1 MLSKKQFDILE
12 TLAIKGTLSQRGLA
26 EATGQSV
33 GNVNR
38 LVKEL
43 SSSGLIKDGSI
54 TNQGIA
60 TLEPYRVKRA
70 VFLAAGFGSR
80 LFPITL
86 NTPKPLVRVRG
97 KRIIDGL
104 LDEVISL
111 GVQGIY
117 IVRGYLGE
125 QFDQLLHRYPS
136 IQFLENPIYNEA
148 NNISSAMCARYL
160 LSNCYVLEAD
170 LILRPGLLKR
180 YHYASDFLGTYQE
193 RCDDWC
199 FKVKD
204 GFITDELLG
213 DFDAWRNC
221 GVSYWSEMDGK
232 RLAGHL
238 KEAYE
243 APGGKELFWE
253 QVPLHV
259 YRGSYQV
266 AIQSCT
272 EQDVTE
278 IDTLKELKAADVTYN
293 LGQG

>member
-1 MLSKKQFDILE
+1 MLTKKQFDILE
-12 TLAIKGTLSQRGLA
+12 TLAVKGNLSQRGLA

-43 SSSGLIKDGSI
+43 SADDLVEDGRITAIGLE
-54 TNQGIA
+54 A
-60 TLEPYRVKRA
+60 LEPYRVKRA

-80 LFPITL
+80 LLPVTL
-86 NTPKPLVRVRG
+86 NTPKPLVRVKG

-104 LDEVISL
+104 LDEVIRL
-111 GVQGIY
+111 GVEEIY

-125 QFDQLLHRYPS
+125 QFDQLLAKYPT
-136 IQFLENPIYNEA
+136 IQFLENPVYNET
-148 NNISSAMCARYL
+148 NNISSAMCARYQ
-160 LSNCYVLEAD
+160 LSNCYVFEAD
-170 LILRPGLLKR
+170 LILRPGLLRR
-180 YHYASDFLGTYQE
+180 YHYSSAFLGTYGE
-193 RCDDWC
+193 CVDDWC

-213 DFDAWRNC
+213 DYDAWRNC
-221 GVSYWSEMDGK
+221 GVSYWNEVDGK
-232 RLAGHL
+232 RLSVHL

-259 YRGSYQV
+259 YSGSYQV
-266 AIQSCT
+266 AIQPCS
-272 EQDVTE
+272 EQDVVE
-278 IDTLKELKAADVTYN
+278 IDTYKELKSADSTYD
-293 LGQG
+293 L

>member
-12 TLAIKGTLSQRGLA
+12 ALATRGNLSQRGLA
-26 EATGQSV
+26 EATSQSV

-43 SSSGLIKDGSI
+43 GADGLVEDRRI
-54 TNQGIA
+54 TARGLEA
-60 TLEPYRVKRA
+60 LEPYRVKRA

-80 LFPITL
+80 LMPVTL
-86 NTPKPLVRVRG
+86 NTPKPL
-97 KRIIDGL
+97 
-104 LDEVISL
+104 EVISL
-111 GVQGIY
+111 GVEEIY

-125 QFDQLLHRYPS
+125 QFNQLLAKYPT
-136 IQFLENPIYNEA
+136 IQFLENPIYNET

-160 LSNCYVLEAD
+160 LSNCYVFEAD
-170 LILRPGLLKR
+170 LILRPDLLRR
-180 YHYASDFLGTYQE
+180 YHYTSTFLGTYGE
-193 RCDDWC
+193 RVDDWC

-213 DFDAWRNC
+213 DYDAWRNC
-221 GVSYWSEMDGK
+221 GVSYWNDVDGK
-232 RLAGHL
+232 RLSVHL

-259 YRGSYQV
+259 YAGSFQV
-266 AIQSCT
+266 AVQPCS
-272 EQDVTE
+272 EQDVVE
-278 IDTLKELKAADVTYN
+278 IDTYKELKSADEIYS
-293 LGQG
+293 L